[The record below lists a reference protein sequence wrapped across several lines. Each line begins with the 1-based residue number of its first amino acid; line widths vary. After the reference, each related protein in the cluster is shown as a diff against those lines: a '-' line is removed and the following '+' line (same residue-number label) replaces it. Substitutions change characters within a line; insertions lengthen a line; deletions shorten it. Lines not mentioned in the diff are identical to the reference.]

1 MGMLLASALLLAA
14 CSDEAEPIPQTPLD
28 EPLAAP
34 VYDAGLEP
42 AEAAMALIPE
52 DSTVLVVMDFD
63 QLRLQLEQSGLTS
76 ESKARA
82 RKKFWRTAERESML
96 FSPGLLRSEDK
107 RLRKKY
113 GFTQDDVS
121 WEARFD
127 VPTSSLGTA
136 SEGWVLKLRDDLDL
150 DGVRRA
156 VEAGEGP
163 LGGAVVDTTNSLV
176 TLGSTTDPGA
186 SWAADPDRIALV
198 GPTASATYVDT
209 ACVPYDV
216 AFADGDEAD
225 LAPAPAG
232 DLDDLDDLG
241 FFSVSYGT
249 ELVTVR
255 LGLARNDVFDR
266 ARLPDVLPRTDPD
279 FALGY
284 LDPVADPGGGR
295 IGYRLGDPD
304 VAERLAQ
311 QRRLP
316 FAVCGS
322 GSS

>member
-1 MGMLLASALLLAA
+1 MLLASALLLAA

-82 RKKFWRTAERESML
+82 RKKFWRTAERESVL

-136 SEGWVLKLRDDLDL
+136 GEGWVLKLRDDLDL

-241 FFSVSYGT
+241 PFSVSYGT
-249 ELVTVR
+249 ELV
-255 LGLARNDVFDR
+255 LSL
-266 ARLPDVLPRTDPD
+266 
-279 FALGY
+279 
-284 LDPVADPGGGR
+284 
-295 IGYRLGDPD
+295 IHI
-304 VAERLAQ
+304 
-311 QRRLP
+311 
-316 FAVCGS
+316 
-322 GSS
+322 